1 MTTAVFAQYITAAT
15 TSTTQ
20 VGQAANVLGGAAG
33 SLHYQSAANT
43 TAMLTIGTANQI
55 LTVNAGATAPQYTTT
70 SSVQVGYATT
80 SGFAASFNTS
90 TLVALAVSVLN
101 TTTAQV
107 GFAVTATSAA
117 TAYSLATLSSAV
129 VINNAT
135 AATSTTTGALQ
146 VLNGGVG
153 IGGGVFVGGT
163 VTATN
168 FVLNGYQVSTGTINT
183 STLMTTAVFAQYITA
198 ATTSTTQ
205 VGQAAN
211 VLGGAAGSLHYQSA
225 ANTTAMLTIGTAN
238 QILTVNAGATAPQYT
253 TTSSVQVGYA
263 TTSGFAASFNTSTL
277 VALAVNVLNTT
288 TAQVGFAVTA
298 TSAATAY
305 STIGS
310 HTTGTGIYG
319 NTFNGSTGVSWS
331 LNTSTL
337 VTTAVFAQYITA
349 ATTSTTQVGQAV
361 NVLGGAI
368 GSIHYQSAANTT
380 AMLANATTSGWV
392 LGSVSGAAP
401 SWQLVS
407 TSTLV
412 TTAVFAQYIT
422 AATTSTTQVGQA
434 VNVLGGAI
442 GSIHYQSAANTTA
455 MLANATTSGWVLGS
469 VSGAAPSWQLAAAA
483 TATTAT
489 SAATAYSLATLST
502 AVIINLATGA
512 SSTNTGALQV
522 LNGGVGIGGGMVIA
536 GIVTATN
543 TLGVSST
550 ITGAVRVAGGVGIG
564 GGLFVGGTITAT
576 NLLVN
581 GYAVS
586 TSTAFNGGTITN
598 PLIVNNAT
606 ASTSTTTGAI
616 QVVNGGVGVG
626 GDVYVGG
633 GLFATTKSFLIDHPT
648 KPDMKL
654 RYGSLEGPENG
665 VYVRGQ
671 LSGDVIELPD
681 YWTKLVD
688 PGTITVQLTPIGKP
702 QNLFVE
708 KIENNSVYVGQNGWF
723 KNDINCFYIV
733 YAERADIEKLV
744 VEI

>member
-401 SWQLVS
+401 SWQL
-407 TSTLV
+407 
-412 TTAVFAQYIT
+412 
-422 AATTSTTQVGQA
+422 
-434 VNVLGGAI
+434 
-442 GSIHYQSAANTTA
+442 
-455 MLANATTSGWVLGS
+455 
-469 VSGAAPSWQLAAAA
+469 AAAA